1 MKSIG
6 LMIALSLVL
15 LAGPALAA
23 PPQLLNKTITVSY
36 TVTGVAKLP
45 QGAQRGFST
54 QVSHVI
60 YVSTAGRLFMRWR
73 ASNSR
78 GSSGG
83 DVDPYPGAARGNFG
97 FQGARM
103 VGVVPFGTGARQITV
118 TFNPSFSGCNASVIE
133 GHSGGVIRRRAPDG
147 IVYEITG
154 GSTTSVACSVQ
165 SGNAFA
171 GQ

>member
-15 LAGPALAA
+15 LAAPALAA
-23 PPQLLNKTITVSY
+23 PPQLFNKTINVSY
-36 TVTGVAKLP
+36 TVTGVARLP

-73 ASNSR
+73 ASNRR

-83 DVDPYPGAARGNFG
+83 DVDPGAAGGNFS
-97 FQGARM
+97 FQGARL
-103 VGVVPFGTGARQITV
+103 VGVLPFGIGARQITV

-154 GSTTSVACSVQ
+154 GSTTSVTCSVQ